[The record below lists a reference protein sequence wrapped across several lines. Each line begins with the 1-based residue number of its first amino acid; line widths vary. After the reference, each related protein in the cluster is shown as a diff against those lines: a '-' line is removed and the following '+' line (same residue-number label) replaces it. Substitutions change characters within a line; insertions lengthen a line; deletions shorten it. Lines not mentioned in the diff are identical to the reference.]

1 MSTSTKRFAFGP
13 GLMVT
18 AAFIGPG
25 TITACSLAGAK
36 FGYAL
41 LWALLFSVFAC
52 YILQEMSARLGLVTR
67 QGLGEALASTLKH
80 PVLRVVTFSLVFV
93 AILIGNSAYEGGNI
107 GGAVV
112 GLKSIFGSGSGTAA
126 ALGWSC
132 GIGLLA
138 YLLMMGN
145 SLRLIERALLVL
157 VALMSVAF
165 LTTFIISKPDIMG
178 MLRGFI
184 PTVPDAAVLNVIAL
198 IGTTVVPY
206 NLFLHSAAVGKRW
219 KNPDDLPAARTDA
232 ALSIGLGGLISIAVV
247 ATAAATFFRQGLEL
261 NSVADMSQQLDPL
274 LGKGAVYG
282 LGIGLFAAGL
292 SSAITAPLAA
302 AYAICGLM
310 GWRADNSNIRFRI
323 IWIVVLLCG
332 VTIAGLGIRP
342 ISVIWFAQVANG
354 LLLPL
359 MAIFLLYV
367 MNSSQL
373 LGAYVNKTRQNL
385 LGLIVILVCLL
396 LGGKSLMLA
405 YQQLLG
411 G

>member
-1 MSTSTKRFAFGP
+1 MTTQKKRFTFGP

-25 TITACSLAGAK
+25 TITAASLAGAK
-36 FGYAL
+36 FGHAL
-41 LWALLFSVFAC
+41 VWALLFSVVAC
-52 YILQEMSARLGLVTR
+52 YILQEMSARLGLVSK
-67 QGLGEALASTLKH
+67 QGLGEALASTVTQ
-80 PVLRVVTFSLVFV
+80 PVLRAFVFTLVFI

-112 GLKSIFGSGSGTAA
+112 GLKSLFGQDGSTSMT
-126 ALGWSC
+126 LGWSC
-132 GIGLLA
+132 LIGVLA

-145 SLRLIERALLVL
+145 SYRFVERALLVL
-157 VALMSVAF
+157 VALMSLAF
-165 LTTFIISKPDIMG
+165 LTTFILSKPD
-178 MLRGFI
+178 LAALARGFI
-184 PTVPDAAVLNVIAL
+184 PSIPDAAILNVIAL

-206 NLFLHSAAVGKRW
+206 NLFLHSSAVRQRW
-219 KNPDDLPAARTDA
+219 QSPDDLPAARTDA
-232 ALSIGLGGLISIAVV
+232 ALSIGLGGLISIAVL

-261 NSVADMSQQLDPL
+261 NSVAEMSQQLDPL
-274 LGKGAVYG
+274 LGKAAVYG

-302 AYAICGLM
+302 AYAICGLL
-310 GWRADNSNIRFRI
+310 GWRADNSNNRFRI
-323 IWIVVLLCG
+323 IWIVVLLSG

-342 ISVIWFAQVANG
+342 ITVIWFAQVANG

-367 MNSSQL
+367 MNNSQL
-373 LGAYVNKTRQNL
+373 LGNFVNKTRQNV
-385 LGLIVILVCLL
+385 LGVAVILVCLL
-396 LGGKSLMLA
+396 LGGKSLVLA
-405 YQQLLG
+405 YQQLMG